1 MESTACKAAQEMEFV
16 SMAFSRMDRIRA
28 PVARSGRER
37 LTALFGFLK
46 PPTQDSFSDSRKA
59 CAGVSVTPLV
69 GMPAP
74 NAAQVCVVEL
84 EEDADEV
91 GRQTKFSNVLLE
103 VHRFAVGVWIP
114 RGFA

>member
-1 MESTACKAAQEMEFV
+1 
-16 SMAFSRMDRIRA
+16 MAFSRMDRIRA

-59 CAGVSVTPLV
+59 CAGVRVTPLV

-74 NAAQVCVVEL
+74 DVVLACAVEL

-91 GRQTKFSNVLLE
+91 GRHTRFSNNLLE
-103 VHRFAVGVWIP
+103 VHRFAEGVWIP

>member
-1 MESTACKAAQEMEFV
+1 
-16 SMAFSRMDRIRA
+16 MDRIRA

-59 CAGVSVTPLV
+59 CAGVRVTPLV

-74 NAAQVCVVEL
+74 NVCVVEL
-84 EEDADEV
+84 EDDAEEV
-91 GRQTKFSNVLLE
+91 GRHTKFSKVLLE

-114 RGFA
+114 WGFA